1 MSKLQLALP
10 MDEGCPLLDVQAG
23 PMQVSA
29 KTEHLSIS
37 VCSDAVSRRTD
48 QMKVSLLVSS
58 LLSICKQL
66 LKVLAQALGQ
76 V

>member
-1 MSKLQLALP
+1 
-10 MDEGCPLLDVQAG
+10 
-23 PMQVSA
+23 MQVSA